1 MNDKMTR
8 VDLILWTSV
17 VVFTVLFAVLSYV
30 FHNLGPM
37 QTLVGMVWM
46 FFSVVLLSMTKQGKQ
61 LVLFINES
69 KRELQKVVWPT
80 RQETIQ
86 TTVIV
91 IVTVMLAAFFL
102 WGVDALIMW
111 AVGKITHLG

>member
-8 VDLILWTSV
+8 VDLFIWTSIV
-17 VVFTVLFAVLSYV
+17 VATLLFAGLTYV
-30 FHNLGPM
+30 FHNLGTI
-37 QTLVGMVWM
+37 QTIVGTVWM
-46 FFSVVLLSMTKQGKQ
+46 FFSVVLLSMTRQGKQ
-61 LVLFINES
+61 LVSFINES

-86 TTVIV
+86 TTMIV
-91 IVTVMLAAFFL
+91 IVTVLVAAFFL
-102 WGVDALIMW
+102 WGVDAVIMW

>member
-8 VDLILWTSV
+8 VDLFLWTSV
-17 VVFTVLFAVLSYV
+17 VVVTLLFAGLTYV
-30 FHNLGPM
+30 FTNLGPM
-37 QTLVGMVWM
+37 QTIVGMVWVL
-46 FFSVVLLSMTKQGKQ
+46 FSVVLLSMTKQGKQ
-61 LVLFINES
+61 LVSFINES

-86 TTVIV
+86 TTMIV

-102 WGVDALIMW
+102 WGVDAVIMW